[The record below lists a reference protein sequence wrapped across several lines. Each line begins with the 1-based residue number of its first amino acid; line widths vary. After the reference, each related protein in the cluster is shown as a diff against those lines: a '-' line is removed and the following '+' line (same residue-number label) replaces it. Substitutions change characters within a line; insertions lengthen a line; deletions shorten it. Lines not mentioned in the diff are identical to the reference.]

1 MTTNYLEADDDYN
14 KKTTYLINN
23 NISQKYTIEYAIF
36 PISTMS
42 YLVDL
47 SKLIN
52 PKYAFNILM
61 NIPQQTKLKL
71 NTININSNN
80 IDTVVKLLKYN
91 FVWGTILI
99 KKNIDIKLVMTLLNE
114 YKDFYYFELC
124 CINDTVND
132 FKVSFNKMIKNR
144 NNTLKYKE
152 NFYKLKSAGIT
163 HNYAYSWCKNNDIVI
178 NNILELIKYDYN
190 IVPMLVVAHLL
201 NEEQMDFLRFSRLGY
216 STVEEFNKYRN
227 NIFDN
232 ALSKIFMFW

>member
-1 MTTNYLEADDDYN
+1 MTSNNLEDNDDYN

-23 NISQKYTIEYAIF
+23 NISQIYAIEYAKF

-52 PKYAFNILM
+52 QNDAFNVLM
-61 NIPQQTKLKL
+61 NIPYQTKLKL
-71 NTININSNN
+71 NTIIINSNN
-80 IDTVVKLLKYN
+80 IDTVFKLLKYN

-99 KKNIDIKLVMTLLNE
+99 KKNIDIQIVMTLLNE

-124 CINDTVND
+124 CINDTIND
-132 FKVSFNKMIKNR
+132 FKLSFNNMIKNR
-144 NNTLKYKE
+144 NETLKYKE
-152 NFYKLKSAGIT
+152 NFYKLKSVGVM
-163 HNYAYSWCKNNDIVI
+163 HNYAYCWCKNNDIVI

-190 IVPMLVVAHLL
+190 IIQMLSFAHLL

-216 STVEEFNKYRN
+216 STLEEFNKYSN

-232 ALSKIFMFW
+232 ALTKIFIFN